1 MATLQL
7 SLRKKNIPFLSAYP
21 VIMLLSFIDNGE
33 VVCHLPL
40 VLSKTQNT
48 KILEEP
54 KNHKQPPTPQKNPQN
69 KIFHKLHSKAGNR
82 IVLLMR

>member
-1 MATLQL
+1 
-7 SLRKKNIPFLSAYP
+7 
-21 VIMLLSFIDNGE
+21 MLLSFIDNG

-82 IVLLMR
+82 MVLLMR

>member
-7 SLRKKNIPFLSAYP
+7 SLRKKKYTFPLS
-21 VIMLLSFIDNGE
+21 LSSHNAVMHYDFTDNG

-54 KNHKQPPTPQKNPQN
+54 KNHKQPPTPPKKSFTN
-69 KIFHKLHSKAGNR
+69 
-82 IVLLMR
+82 